1 MTVELITGQGSTDHI
16 GSEDI
21 GEYQAYTFGTG
32 CYVLN
37 GCECTVV
44 DSNTVRIAKGMMLIE
59 GRHVR
64 VKGSEDLKIQS
75 GSTGLKRN
83 DLIVVRYT
91 RDSNRIEDAPLAVI
105 PGTATEG
112 EATDPSYVQGS
123 ILAEDSAADF
133 PLYRIPIDGLAVGEP
148 VLLMERQEP
157 FVDHT
162 HDYLP
167 LTGGTLTGNLYLKS
181 NSLDYDGGAPS
192 SNVFGSRVITTDKD
206 NTIIGNFRT
215 YHNTRDEIVTGMYAR
230 RLIDGSEVFN
240 EINAYV
246 GADGTRRYYATD
258 PEAFRDAI
266 GAATWQDVY
275 PVGAVYISYVSTSP
289 ASLFGGTW
297 TAITGAFPY
306 FNAGTSKGGSN
317 THTLT
322 VAQMPRHEHGYYCRN
337 GKYLGHSGVWSFDTQ
352 DEYYS
357 DWAGSTWISSA
368 GGGGSHNNMPAYQ
381 TLYAWRRT
389 A

>member
-83 DLIVVRYT
+83 DLIVVHYT

-112 EATDPSYVQGS
+112 AATDPSYVQGS
-123 ILAEDSAADF
+123 VLAEDSAADF

-148 VLLMERQEP
+148 VLLMDRQEP
-157 FVDHT
+157 FVGHK
-162 HDYLP
+162 H
-167 LTGGTLTGNLYLKS
+167 S
-181 NSLDYDGGAPS
+181 A
-192 SNVFGSRVITTDKD
+192 
-206 NTIIGNFRT
+206 
-215 YHNTRDEIVTGMYAR
+215 DEINGIA
-230 RLIDGSEVFN
+230 LK
-240 EINAYV
+240 A
-246 GADGTRRYYATD
+246 
-258 PEAFRDAI
+258 
-266 GAATWQDVY
+266 Y
-275 PVGAVYISYVSTSP
+275 PVGAYYISESATSP

-297 TAITGAFPY
+297 TQVTGRFLRAA
-306 FNAGTSKGGSN
+306 NDTATGGSD

-322 VAQMPRHEHGYYCRN
+322 TAQLPKNKAY
-337 GKYLGHSGVWSFDTQ
+337 
-352 DEYYS
+352 
-357 DWAGSTWISSA
+357 SSA
-368 GGGGSHNNMPAYQ
+368 NVNGNAGFSDALYTGAFTQGSEYAYLNLTYIGGGKSHNNMPAYKDV
-381 TLYAWRRT
+381 YVWRRT

>member
-44 DSNTVRIAKGMMLIE
+44 DSNTVRIAKGMMLVE

-91 RDSNRIEDAPLAVI
+91 RDTNHIEDAPLAVI

-123 ILAEDSAADF
+123 ILAEDSAADL

-148 VLLMERQEP
+148 VLLMERQGP
-157 FVDHT
+157 FVGHK
-162 HDYLP
+162 HGASSIEGL
-167 LTGGTLTGNLYLKS
+167 
-181 NSLDYDGGAPS
+181 NSWLLD
-192 SNVFGSRVITTDKD
+192 NVFK
-206 NTIIGNFRT
+206 
-215 YHNTRDEIVTGMYAR
+215 
-230 RLIDGSEVFN
+230 
-240 EINAYV
+240 V
-246 GADGTRRYYATD
+246 GFVWT
-258 PEAFRDAI
+258 
-266 GAATWQDVY
+266 
-275 PVGAVYISYVSTSP
+275 SYVNKSP
-289 ASLFGGTW
+289 ASILGGTW
-297 TAITGAFPY
+297 TAITGRFPY
-306 FNAGTSKGGSN
+306 FNAGTSTGGSN

-322 VAQMPRHEHGYYCRN
+322 TAQMPSHSHGFN
-337 GKYLGHSGVWSFDTQ
+337 GSAPIRLWNNGDSNYWGVIYEDKGDGGMSGYVVD
-352 DEYYS
+352 
-357 DWAGSTWISSA
+357 A
-368 GGGGSHNNMPAYQ
+368 GGGQSHNNMPAYQ

>member
-83 DLIVVRYT
+83 DLIVVHYT

-112 EATDPSYVQGS
+112 AATDPSYVQGS
-123 ILAEDSAADF
+123 VLAEDSAADF
-133 PLYRIPIDGLAVGEP
+133 PLYRIPIDGLAVGDP
-148 VLLMERQEP
+148 VLLMDRQEP
-157 FVDHT
+157 FVGHK
-162 HDYLP
+162 H
-167 LTGGTLTGNLYLKS
+167 S
-181 NSLDYDGGAPS
+181 A
-192 SNVFGSRVITTDKD
+192 
-206 NTIIGNFRT
+206 
-215 YHNTRDEIVTGMYAR
+215 DEINGIA
-230 RLIDGSEVFN
+230 LK
-240 EINAYV
+240 A
-246 GADGTRRYYATD
+246 
-258 PEAFRDAI
+258 
-266 GAATWQDVY
+266 Y
-275 PVGAVYISYVSTSP
+275 PVGAYYISESATSP

-297 TAITGAFPY
+297 TQVTGRFLRAA
-306 FNAGTSKGGSN
+306 NDTATGGSD

-322 VAQMPRHEHGYYCRN
+322 TAQLPKNKVY
-337 GKYLGHSGVWSFDTQ
+337 
-352 DEYYS
+352 
-357 DWAGSTWISSA
+357 SSA
-368 GGGGSHNNMPAYQ
+368 NVNGNAGFSDELYTGAFTQGSEYAYLNLTYIGGGQSHNNMPAYKDV
-381 TLYAWRRT
+381 YVWRRT

>member
-21 GEYQAYTFGTG
+21 GEYHAYTFGTG

-83 DLIVVRYT
+83 DLIVVHYT

-112 EATDPSYVQGS
+112 AATDPSYVQGS
-123 ILAEDSAADF
+123 VLAEDSAADF
-133 PLYRIPIDGLAVGEP
+133 PLYRIPIDGLAVGDP
-148 VLLMERQEP
+148 VLLMDRQEP
-157 FVDHT
+157 FVGHK
-162 HDYLP
+162 H
-167 LTGGTLTGNLYLKS
+167 S
-181 NSLDYDGGAPS
+181 A
-192 SNVFGSRVITTDKD
+192 
-206 NTIIGNFRT
+206 
-215 YHNTRDEIVTGMYAR
+215 DEINGIA
-230 RLIDGSEVFN
+230 LK
-240 EINAYV
+240 A
-246 GADGTRRYYATD
+246 
-258 PEAFRDAI
+258 
-266 GAATWQDVY
+266 Y
-275 PVGAVYISYVSTSP
+275 PVGAYYISESATSP

-297 TAITGAFPY
+297 TQVTGRFLRAA
-306 FNAGTSKGGSN
+306 NDTATGGSD

-322 VAQMPRHEHGYYCRN
+322 TAQLPKNKVYSSGDVN
-337 GKYLGHSGVWSFDTQ
+337 GNAGFSDALYTGAFTQGSEYAYLNLT
-352 DEYYS
+352 Y
-357 DWAGSTWISSA
+357 I
-368 GGGGSHNNMPAYQ
+368 GGGQSHNNMPAYKDV
-381 TLYAWRRT
+381 YVWRRT

>member
-21 GEYQAYTFGTG
+21 GEYQAYTFGAG

-44 DSNTVRIAKGMMLIE
+44 DSNTVRIAKGMMLVE

-91 RDSNRIEDAPLAVI
+91 RDTNHIEDAPLAVI

-112 EATDPSYVQGS
+112 AATDPSYVQGS
-123 ILAEDSAADF
+123 VLAEDSAADF

-148 VLLMERQEP
+148 VLLMDRQGP
-157 FVDHT
+157 FVGHK
-162 HDYLP
+162 H
-167 LTGGTLTGNLYLKS
+167 S
-181 NSLDYDGGAPS
+181 A
-192 SNVFGSRVITTDKD
+192 
-206 NTIIGNFRT
+206 
-215 YHNTRDEIVTGMYAR
+215 DEINGIA
-230 RLIDGSEVFN
+230 LK
-240 EINAYV
+240 A
-246 GADGTRRYYATD
+246 
-258 PEAFRDAI
+258 
-266 GAATWQDVY
+266 Y
-275 PVGAVYISYVSTSP
+275 PVGAYYISESATSP

-297 TAITGAFPY
+297 TQVTGRFLRAA
-306 FNAGTSKGGSN
+306 NDTATGGSD

-322 VAQMPRHEHGYYCRN
+322 TAQLPKNKAYSSGDVN
-337 GKYLGHSGVWSFDTQ
+337 GNAGFSDALYTSAFTEGSEYAYLNLT
-352 DEYYS
+352 Y
-357 DWAGSTWISSA
+357 I
-368 GGGGSHNNMPAYQ
+368 GGGQSHNNMPAYKDV
-381 TLYAWRRT
+381 YVWRRT

>member
-83 DLIVVRYT
+83 DLIVVHYT

-112 EATDPSYVQGS
+112 AATDPSYVQGS
-123 ILAEDSAADF
+123 VLAEDSAADF
-133 PLYRIPIDGLAVGEP
+133 PLYRIPIDGLAVGDP
-148 VLLMERQEP
+148 VLLMDRQEP
-157 FVDHT
+157 FVGHK
-162 HDYLP
+162 H
-167 LTGGTLTGNLYLKS
+167 S
-181 NSLDYDGGAPS
+181 A
-192 SNVFGSRVITTDKD
+192 
-206 NTIIGNFRT
+206 
-215 YHNTRDEIVTGMYAR
+215 DEINGIA
-230 RLIDGSEVFN
+230 LK
-240 EINAYV
+240 A
-246 GADGTRRYYATD
+246 
-258 PEAFRDAI
+258 
-266 GAATWQDVY
+266 Y
-275 PVGAVYISYVSTSP
+275 PVGAYYISESATSP

-297 TAITGAFPY
+297 TQVTGRFLRAA
-306 FNAGTSKGGSN
+306 NDTATGGSD

-322 VAQMPRHEHGYYCRN
+322 TAQLPKNKVYSSGDVN
-337 GKYLGHSGVWSFDTQ
+337 GNAGFSDALYTGAFTQGSEYAYLNLT
-352 DEYYS
+352 YM
-357 DWAGSTWISSA
+357 
-368 GGGGSHNNMPAYQ
+368 GGGQSHNNMPAYKDV
-381 TLYAWRRT
+381 YVWRRT
-389 A
+389 GLCCRC

>member
-83 DLIVVRYT
+83 DLIVVHYT

-112 EATDPSYVQGS
+112 AATDPSYVQGS
-123 ILAEDSAADF
+123 VLAEDSAADF
-133 PLYRIPIDGLAVGEP
+133 PLYRIPIDGLAVGDP
-148 VLLMERQEP
+148 VLLMDRQEP
-157 FVDHT
+157 FVGHK
-162 HDYLP
+162 H
-167 LTGGTLTGNLYLKS
+167 S
-181 NSLDYDGGAPS
+181 A
-192 SNVFGSRVITTDKD
+192 
-206 NTIIGNFRT
+206 
-215 YHNTRDEIVTGMYAR
+215 DEINGIA
-230 RLIDGSEVFN
+230 LK
-240 EINAYV
+240 A
-246 GADGTRRYYATD
+246 
-258 PEAFRDAI
+258 
-266 GAATWQDVY
+266 Y
-275 PVGAVYISYVSTSP
+275 PVGAYYISESATSP

-297 TAITGAFPY
+297 TQVTGRFLRAA
-306 FNAGTSKGGSN
+306 NDTATGGSD

-322 VAQMPRHEHGYYCRN
+322 TAQLPKNKVY
-337 GKYLGHSGVWSFDTQ
+337 
-352 DEYYS
+352 
-357 DWAGSTWISSA
+357 SSA
-368 GGGGSHNNMPAYQ
+368 NVNGNAGFSDALYTGAFTQGSEYAYLNLTYIGGGQSHNNMPAYKDV
-381 TLYAWRRT
+381 YVWRRT

>member
-83 DLIVVRYT
+83 DLIVVHYT

-112 EATDPSYVQGS
+112 AATDPSYVQGS
-123 ILAEDSAADF
+123 VLAEDSAADL

-148 VLLMERQEP
+148 VLLMDRQGP
-157 FVDHT
+157 FVGHK
-162 HDYLP
+162 H
-167 LTGGTLTGNLYLKS
+167 S
-181 NSLDYDGGAPS
+181 A
-192 SNVFGSRVITTDKD
+192 
-206 NTIIGNFRT
+206 
-215 YHNTRDEIVTGMYAR
+215 DEINGIA
-230 RLIDGSEVFN
+230 LK
-240 EINAYV
+240 A
-246 GADGTRRYYATD
+246 
-258 PEAFRDAI
+258 
-266 GAATWQDVY
+266 Y
-275 PVGAVYISYVSTSP
+275 PVGAYYISESATSP

-297 TAITGAFPY
+297 TQVTGRFLRAANDTATGGSDMHTLTTAQLPKNKVYSSGDVNGNAGFSDELYTGAFTQGSEY
-306 FNAGTSKGGSN
+306 AYLNLTYIGGGS
-317 THTLT
+317 
-322 VAQMPRHEHGYYCRN
+322 
-337 GKYLGHSGVWSFDTQ
+337 
-352 DEYYS
+352 
-357 DWAGSTWISSA
+357 
-368 GGGGSHNNMPAYQ
+368 SHNNMPSYQ
-381 TLYAWRRT
+381 GVYAWRRT

>member
-21 GEYQAYTFGTG
+21 GEYHAYTFGTG

-83 DLIVVRYT
+83 DLIVVHYT

-112 EATDPSYVQGS
+112 AATDPSYVQGS
-123 ILAEDSAADF
+123 VLAEDSAADF
-133 PLYRIPIDGLAVGEP
+133 PLYRIPIDGLAVGDP
-148 VLLMERQEP
+148 VLLMDRQEP
-157 FVDHT
+157 FVGHK
-162 HDYLP
+162 H
-167 LTGGTLTGNLYLKS
+167 S
-181 NSLDYDGGAPS
+181 A
-192 SNVFGSRVITTDKD
+192 
-206 NTIIGNFRT
+206 
-215 YHNTRDEIVTGMYAR
+215 DEINGIA
-230 RLIDGSEVFN
+230 LK
-240 EINAYV
+240 A
-246 GADGTRRYYATD
+246 
-258 PEAFRDAI
+258 
-266 GAATWQDVY
+266 Y
-275 PVGAVYISYVSTSP
+275 PVGAYYISESATSP

-297 TAITGAFPY
+297 TQVTGRFLRAA
-306 FNAGTSKGGSN
+306 NDTATGGSD

-322 VAQMPRHEHGYYCRN
+322 TAQLPKNKVYSSGDVN
-337 GKYLGHSGVWSFDTQ
+337 GNAGFSDELYTGAFTQGSEYAYLNLT
-352 DEYYS
+352 Y
-357 DWAGSTWISSA
+357 I
-368 GGGGSHNNMPAYQ
+368 GGGQSHNNMPSYKDV
-381 TLYAWRRT
+381 YVWRRT

>member
-75 GSTGLKRN
+75 GSTGFKRN

-91 RDSNRIEDAPLAVI
+91 RDVNHIEDAPLAVI

-112 EATDPSYVQGS
+112 AATDPSYVQGS
-123 ILAEDSAADF
+123 VLAEDSAADF

-148 VLLMERQEP
+148 VLLMDRQEP
-157 FVDHT
+157 FVGHK
-162 HDYLP
+162 H
-167 LTGGTLTGNLYLKS
+167 S
-181 NSLDYDGGAPS
+181 A
-192 SNVFGSRVITTDKD
+192 
-206 NTIIGNFRT
+206 
-215 YHNTRDEIVTGMYAR
+215 DEINGIA
-230 RLIDGSEVFN
+230 LK
-240 EINAYV
+240 A
-246 GADGTRRYYATD
+246 
-258 PEAFRDAI
+258 
-266 GAATWQDVY
+266 Y
-275 PVGAVYISYVSTSP
+275 PVGAYYISESATSP

-297 TAITGAFPY
+297 TQVTGRFLRAA
-306 FNAGTSKGGSN
+306 NDTATGGSD

-322 VAQMPRHEHGYYCRN
+322 TAQLPKNKVYSSGDVN
-337 GKYLGHSGVWSFDTQ
+337 GNAGFRDALYTSAFTEGSEYAYLNLT
-352 DEYYS
+352 Y
-357 DWAGSTWISSA
+357 I
-368 GGGGSHNNMPAYQ
+368 GGGQSHNNMPAYQ
-381 TLYAWRRT
+381 DVYVWRRT

>member
-83 DLIVVRYT
+83 DLIVVHYT

-112 EATDPSYVQGS
+112 AATDPSYVQGS
-123 ILAEDSAADF
+123 VLAEDSAADF
-133 PLYRIPIDGLAVGEP
+133 PLYRIPIDGLAVGDP
-148 VLLMERQEP
+148 VLLMDRQEP
-157 FVDHT
+157 FVGHK
-162 HDYLP
+162 H
-167 LTGGTLTGNLYLKS
+167 S
-181 NSLDYDGGAPS
+181 A
-192 SNVFGSRVITTDKD
+192 
-206 NTIIGNFRT
+206 
-215 YHNTRDEIVTGMYAR
+215 DEING
-230 RLIDGSEVFN
+230 
-240 EINAYV
+240 
-246 GADGTRRYYATD
+246 
-258 PEAFRDAI
+258 I
-266 GAATWQDVY
+266 GLKAY
-275 PVGAVYISYVSTSP
+275 PVGAYYISESATSP

-297 TAITGAFPY
+297 TQVTGRFLRAA
-306 FNAGTSKGGSN
+306 NDTATGGSD

-322 VAQMPRHEHGYYCRN
+322 TAQLPKNKVY
-337 GKYLGHSGVWSFDTQ
+337 
-352 DEYYS
+352 
-357 DWAGSTWISSA
+357 SSA
-368 GGGGSHNNMPAYQ
+368 NVNGNAGFSDALYTGAFTQGSEYAYLNLTYIGGGSSHNNMPAYKDV
-381 TLYAWRRT
+381 YVWRRT

>member
-44 DSNTVRIAKGMMLIE
+44 DSNTVRIAKGMMLVE

-91 RDSNRIEDAPLAVI
+91 RDVNHIEDAPLAVI

-112 EATDPSYVQGS
+112 AATDPSYVQGS
-123 ILAEDSAADF
+123 VLAEDSAADF
-133 PLYRIPIDGLAVGEP
+133 PLYRIPIDGLTVGDP

-157 FVDHT
+157 FVGHK
-162 HDYLP
+162 H
-167 LTGGTLTGNLYLKS
+167 S
-181 NSLDYDGGAPS
+181 A
-192 SNVFGSRVITTDKD
+192 
-206 NTIIGNFRT
+206 
-215 YHNTRDEIVTGMYAR
+215 DEINGIA
-230 RLIDGSEVFN
+230 LK
-240 EINAYV
+240 A
-246 GADGTRRYYATD
+246 
-258 PEAFRDAI
+258 
-266 GAATWQDVY
+266 Y
-275 PVGAVYISYVSTSP
+275 PVGAYYISESATSP

-297 TAITGAFPY
+297 TQVTGRFLRAA
-306 FNAGTSKGGSN
+306 NDTATGGSD

-322 VAQMPRHEHGYYCRN
+322 TAQLPKNKAYSSGDVN
-337 GKYLGHSGVWSFDTQ
+337 GNAGFSDELYTGAFSQGSEYAYLNLT
-352 DEYYS
+352 Y
-357 DWAGSTWISSA
+357 I
-368 GGGGSHNNMPAYQ
+368 GGGQSHNNMPAYKDV
-381 TLYAWRRT
+381 YVWRRT

>member
-21 GEYQAYTFGTG
+21 GEYQAYTFGAG

-44 DSNTVRIAKGMMLIE
+44 DSNTVRIAKGMMLVE

-91 RDSNRIEDAPLAVI
+91 RDTNHIEDAPLAVI

-112 EATDPSYVQGS
+112 AATDPSYVQGS
-123 ILAEDSAADF
+123 VLAEDSAADF

-148 VLLMERQEP
+148 VLLMDRQGP
-157 FVDHT
+157 FVGHK
-162 HDYLP
+162 H
-167 LTGGTLTGNLYLKS
+167 S
-181 NSLDYDGGAPS
+181 A
-192 SNVFGSRVITTDKD
+192 
-206 NTIIGNFRT
+206 
-215 YHNTRDEIVTGMYAR
+215 DEINGIA
-230 RLIDGSEVFN
+230 LK
-240 EINAYV
+240 A
-246 GADGTRRYYATD
+246 
-258 PEAFRDAI
+258 
-266 GAATWQDVY
+266 Y
-275 PVGAVYISYVSTSP
+275 PVGAYYISESATSP

-297 TAITGAFPY
+297 TQVTGRFLRAA
-306 FNAGTSKGGSN
+306 NDTATGGSD

-322 VAQMPRHEHGYYCRN
+322 TAQLPKNKVYSSENVN
-337 GKYLGHSGVWSFDTQ
+337 GNAGFSDALYTGAFTQGSEYAYLNLT
-352 DEYYS
+352 Y
-357 DWAGSTWISSA
+357 I
-368 GGGGSHNNMPAYQ
+368 GGGQSHNNMPAYKDV
-381 TLYAWRRT
+381 YVWRRT

>member
-83 DLIVVRYT
+83 DLIVVHYT

-112 EATDPSYVQGS
+112 AASDPSYVQGS
-123 ILAEDSAADF
+123 VLAEDSAADF

-148 VLLMERQEP
+148 VLLMDRQEP
-157 FVDHT
+157 FVGHK
-162 HDYLP
+162 H
-167 LTGGTLTGNLYLKS
+167 S
-181 NSLDYDGGAPS
+181 A
-192 SNVFGSRVITTDKD
+192 
-206 NTIIGNFRT
+206 
-215 YHNTRDEIVTGMYAR
+215 DEINGIA
-230 RLIDGSEVFN
+230 LK
-240 EINAYV
+240 A
-246 GADGTRRYYATD
+246 
-258 PEAFRDAI
+258 
-266 GAATWQDVY
+266 Y
-275 PVGAVYISYVSTSP
+275 PVGAYYISESATSP

-297 TAITGAFPY
+297 TQVTGRFLRAA
-306 FNAGTSKGGSN
+306 NDTATGGSD

-322 VAQMPRHEHGYYCRN
+322 TAQLPKNKAY
-337 GKYLGHSGVWSFDTQ
+337 
-352 DEYYS
+352 
-357 DWAGSTWISSA
+357 SSA
-368 GGGGSHNNMPAYQ
+368 NVNGNAGFSDALYTGAFTQGSEYAYLNLTYIGGGQSHNNMPAYKDV
-381 TLYAWRRT
+381 YVWRRT

>member
-83 DLIVVRYT
+83 DLIVVHYT

-112 EATDPSYVQGS
+112 AATDPSYVQGS
-123 ILAEDSAADF
+123 VLAEDSAADF
-133 PLYRIPIDGLAVGEP
+133 PLYRIPIDGLAVGDP
-148 VLLMERQEP
+148 VLLMDRQEP
-157 FVDHT
+157 FVGHK
-162 HDYLP
+162 H
-167 LTGGTLTGNLYLKS
+167 S
-181 NSLDYDGGAPS
+181 A
-192 SNVFGSRVITTDKD
+192 
-206 NTIIGNFRT
+206 
-215 YHNTRDEIVTGMYAR
+215 DEING
-230 RLIDGSEVFN
+230 
-240 EINAYV
+240 
-246 GADGTRRYYATD
+246 
-258 PEAFRDAI
+258 I
-266 GAATWQDVY
+266 GLKAY
-275 PVGAVYISYVSTSP
+275 PVGAYYISESATSP

-297 TAITGAFPY
+297 TQVTGRFLRAA
-306 FNAGTSKGGSN
+306 NDTATGGSD

-322 VAQMPRHEHGYYCRN
+322 TAQLPKNKVY
-337 GKYLGHSGVWSFDTQ
+337 
-352 DEYYS
+352 
-357 DWAGSTWISSA
+357 SSA
-368 GGGGSHNNMPAYQ
+368 DVNGNAGFSDELYTGAFTQGSEYAYLNLTYIGGGQSHNNMPAYKDV
-381 TLYAWRRT
+381 YVWRRT

>member
-83 DLIVVRYT
+83 DLIVVHYT

-112 EATDPSYVQGS
+112 AATDPSYVQGS
-123 ILAEDSAADF
+123 VLAEDSAADF
-133 PLYRIPIDGLAVGEP
+133 PLYRIHIDGLAVGEP
-148 VLLMERQEP
+148 VLLMDRQEP
-157 FVDHT
+157 FVGHK
-162 HDYLP
+162 H
-167 LTGGTLTGNLYLKS
+167 S
-181 NSLDYDGGAPS
+181 A
-192 SNVFGSRVITTDKD
+192 
-206 NTIIGNFRT
+206 
-215 YHNTRDEIVTGMYAR
+215 DEINGIA
-230 RLIDGSEVFN
+230 LK
-240 EINAYV
+240 A
-246 GADGTRRYYATD
+246 
-258 PEAFRDAI
+258 
-266 GAATWQDVY
+266 Y
-275 PVGAVYISYVSTSP
+275 PVGAYYISESATSP

-297 TAITGAFPY
+297 TQVTGRFLRAA
-306 FNAGTSKGGSN
+306 NDTATGGSD

-322 VAQMPRHEHGYYCRN
+322 TAQLPKNKAY
-337 GKYLGHSGVWSFDTQ
+337 
-352 DEYYS
+352 
-357 DWAGSTWISSA
+357 SSA
-368 GGGGSHNNMPAYQ
+368 NVNGSAGFSDALYTGAFTQGSEYAYLNLTYMGGGQSHNNMPAYKDV
-381 TLYAWRRT
+381 YVWRRT

>member
-21 GEYQAYTFGTG
+21 GEYHAYTFGTG

-83 DLIVVRYT
+83 DLIVVHYT

-112 EATDPSYVQGS
+112 AATDPSYVQGS
-123 ILAEDSAADF
+123 VLAEDSAADF
-133 PLYRIPIDGLAVGEP
+133 PLYRIPIDGLAVGDP
-148 VLLMERQEP
+148 VLLMDRQEP
-157 FVDHT
+157 FVGHK
-162 HDYLP
+162 H
-167 LTGGTLTGNLYLKS
+167 S
-181 NSLDYDGGAPS
+181 A
-192 SNVFGSRVITTDKD
+192 
-206 NTIIGNFRT
+206 
-215 YHNTRDEIVTGMYAR
+215 DEINGIA
-230 RLIDGSEVFN
+230 LK
-240 EINAYV
+240 A
-246 GADGTRRYYATD
+246 
-258 PEAFRDAI
+258 
-266 GAATWQDVY
+266 Y
-275 PVGAVYISYVSTSP
+275 PVGAYYISESATSP

-297 TAITGAFPY
+297 TQVTGRFLRAA
-306 FNAGTSKGGSN
+306 NDTATGGSD

-322 VAQMPRHEHGYYCRN
+322 TAQLPKNKVY
-337 GKYLGHSGVWSFDTQ
+337 
-352 DEYYS
+352 
-357 DWAGSTWISSA
+357 SSA
-368 GGGGSHNNMPAYQ
+368 NVNGNAGFSDELYTGAFTQGSEYAYLNLTYIGGGQSHNNMPSYKDV
-381 TLYAWRRT
+381 YVWRRT

>member
-21 GEYQAYTFGTG
+21 GEYHAYTFGTG

-64 VKGSEDLKIQS
+64 VKGSEDLKVQS

-83 DLIVVRYT
+83 DLIVVHYT

-112 EATDPSYVQGS
+112 AATDPSYVQGS
-123 ILAEDSAADF
+123 VLAEDSAADF
-133 PLYRIPIDGLAVGEP
+133 PLYRIPIDGLAVGDP
-148 VLLMERQEP
+148 VLLMDRQEP
-157 FVDHT
+157 FVGHK
-162 HDYLP
+162 H
-167 LTGGTLTGNLYLKS
+167 S
-181 NSLDYDGGAPS
+181 A
-192 SNVFGSRVITTDKD
+192 
-206 NTIIGNFRT
+206 
-215 YHNTRDEIVTGMYAR
+215 DEINGIA
-230 RLIDGSEVFN
+230 LK
-240 EINAYV
+240 A
-246 GADGTRRYYATD
+246 
-258 PEAFRDAI
+258 
-266 GAATWQDVY
+266 Y
-275 PVGAVYISYVSTSP
+275 PVGAYYISESATSP

-297 TAITGAFPY
+297 TQVTGRFLRAA
-306 FNAGTSKGGSN
+306 NDTATGGSD

-322 VAQMPRHEHGYYCRN
+322 TAQLPKNKVY
-337 GKYLGHSGVWSFDTQ
+337 
-352 DEYYS
+352 
-357 DWAGSTWISSA
+357 SSA
-368 GGGGSHNNMPAYQ
+368 NVNGNAGFSDELYTGAFTQGSEYAYLNLTYIGGGQSHNNMPSYKDV
-381 TLYAWRRT
+381 YVWRRT

>member
-83 DLIVVRYT
+83 DLIVVHYT

-112 EATDPSYVQGS
+112 AATDPSYVQGS
-123 ILAEDSAADF
+123 VLAEDSAADF
-133 PLYRIPIDGLAVGEP
+133 PLYRIPIDGLAVGDP
-148 VLLMERQEP
+148 VLLMDRQEP
-157 FVDHT
+157 FVGHK
-162 HDYLP
+162 H
-167 LTGGTLTGNLYLKS
+167 S
-181 NSLDYDGGAPS
+181 A
-192 SNVFGSRVITTDKD
+192 
-206 NTIIGNFRT
+206 
-215 YHNTRDEIVTGMYAR
+215 DEINGIA
-230 RLIDGSEVFN
+230 LK
-240 EINAYV
+240 A
-246 GADGTRRYYATD
+246 
-258 PEAFRDAI
+258 
-266 GAATWQDVY
+266 Y
-275 PVGAVYISYVSTSP
+275 PVGAYYISESATSP

-297 TAITGAFPY
+297 TQVTGRFMRAA
-306 FNAGTSKGGSN
+306 NDTATGGSD

-322 VAQMPRHEHGYYCRN
+322 TAQLPKNKVY
-337 GKYLGHSGVWSFDTQ
+337 
-352 DEYYS
+352 
-357 DWAGSTWISSA
+357 SSA
-368 GGGGSHNNMPAYQ
+368 NVNGNAGFSDALYTGAFTQGSEYAYLNLTYIGGGQSHNNMPAYKDV
-381 TLYAWRRT
+381 YVWRRT

>member
-112 EATDPSYVQGS
+112 AATDPSYVQGS
-123 ILAEDSAADF
+123 VLAEDSAADF
-133 PLYRIPIDGLAVGEP
+133 PLYRIPIDGLAVGKP
-148 VLLMERQEP
+148 VLLIDRQEP
-157 FVDHT
+157 FVGH
-162 HDYLP
+162 
-167 LTGGTLTGNLYLKS
+167 K
-181 NSLDYDGGAPS
+181 
-192 SNVFGSRVITTDKD
+192 
-206 NTIIGNFRT
+206 
-215 YHNTRDEIVTGMYAR
+215 HNADEINGIA
-230 RLIDGSEVFN
+230 LK
-240 EINAYV
+240 A
-246 GADGTRRYYATD
+246 
-258 PEAFRDAI
+258 
-266 GAATWQDVY
+266 Y
-275 PVGAVYISYVSTSP
+275 PVGAYYISESATSP
-289 ASLFGGTW
+289 ASMFGGTW
-297 TAITGAFPY
+297 TQVTGRFLRAA
-306 FNAGTSKGGSN
+306 NDTATGGSD

-322 VAQMPRHEHGYYCRN
+322 TAQLPKNKVY
-337 GKYLGHSGVWSFDTQ
+337 
-352 DEYYS
+352 
-357 DWAGSTWISSA
+357 SSA
-368 GGGGSHNNMPAYQ
+368 NVNGNAGFSDALYTGAFTQGSEYAYLNLTYIGGGSSHNNMPAYKDV
-381 TLYAWRRT
+381 YVWRRT

>member
-83 DLIVVRYT
+83 DLIVVHYT

-112 EATDPSYVQGS
+112 AATDPSYVQGS
-123 ILAEDSAADF
+123 VLAEDSAADF
-133 PLYRIPIDGLAVGEP
+133 PLYRIPIDGLAVGDP
-148 VLLMERQEP
+148 VLLMDRQEP
-157 FVDHT
+157 FVGHK
-162 HDYLP
+162 H
-167 LTGGTLTGNLYLKS
+167 S
-181 NSLDYDGGAPS
+181 A
-192 SNVFGSRVITTDKD
+192 
-206 NTIIGNFRT
+206 
-215 YHNTRDEIVTGMYAR
+215 DEINGIA
-230 RLIDGSEVFN
+230 LK
-240 EINAYV
+240 A
-246 GADGTRRYYATD
+246 
-258 PEAFRDAI
+258 
-266 GAATWQDVY
+266 Y
-275 PVGAVYISYVSTSP
+275 PVGAYYISESATSP

-297 TAITGAFPY
+297 TQVTGRFLRAA
-306 FNAGTSKGGSN
+306 NDTATGGSD

-322 VAQMPRHEHGYYCRN
+322 TAQLPKNKVY
-337 GKYLGHSGVWSFDTQ
+337 
-352 DEYYS
+352 
-357 DWAGSTWISSA
+357 SSA
-368 GGGGSHNNMPAYQ
+368 NVNGNAGFSDALYTGAFTQGSEYAYLNLTYMGGGQSHNNMPAYKDV
-381 TLYAWRRT
+381 YVWRRT

>member
-1 MTVELITGQGSTDHI
+1 MTVELITGQGSTGHI

-83 DLIVVRYT
+83 DLIVVHYT

-112 EATDPSYVQGS
+112 AATDPSYVQGS
-123 ILAEDSAADF
+123 VLAEDSAADF

-148 VLLMERQEP
+148 VLLMDRQEP
-157 FVDHT
+157 FVGHK
-162 HDYLP
+162 H
-167 LTGGTLTGNLYLKS
+167 S
-181 NSLDYDGGAPS
+181 A
-192 SNVFGSRVITTDKD
+192 
-206 NTIIGNFRT
+206 
-215 YHNTRDEIVTGMYAR
+215 DEINGIA
-230 RLIDGSEVFN
+230 LK
-240 EINAYV
+240 A
-246 GADGTRRYYATD
+246 
-258 PEAFRDAI
+258 
-266 GAATWQDVY
+266 Y
-275 PVGAVYISYVSTSP
+275 PVGAYYISESATSP

-297 TAITGAFPY
+297 TQVTGRFLRAA
-306 FNAGTSKGGSN
+306 NDTATGGSD

-322 VAQMPRHEHGYYCRN
+322 TAQLPKNKVYSSGDVN
-337 GKYLGHSGVWSFDTQ
+337 GNAGFSDALYTSAFTEGSEYAYLNLT
-352 DEYYS
+352 Y
-357 DWAGSTWISSA
+357 I
-368 GGGGSHNNMPAYQ
+368 GGGQSHNNMPAYKDV
-381 TLYAWRRT
+381 YVWRRT

>member
-75 GSTGLKRN
+75 GSTGFKRN

-91 RDSNRIEDAPLAVI
+91 RDVNHIEDAPLAVI

-112 EATDPSYVQGS
+112 AATDPSYVQGS
-123 ILAEDSAADF
+123 VLAEDSAADF

-148 VLLMERQEP
+148 VLLMDRQEP
-157 FVDHT
+157 FVGHK
-162 HDYLP
+162 H
-167 LTGGTLTGNLYLKS
+167 S
-181 NSLDYDGGAPS
+181 A
-192 SNVFGSRVITTDKD
+192 
-206 NTIIGNFRT
+206 
-215 YHNTRDEIVTGMYAR
+215 DEINGIA
-230 RLIDGSEVFN
+230 LK
-240 EINAYV
+240 A
-246 GADGTRRYYATD
+246 
-258 PEAFRDAI
+258 
-266 GAATWQDVY
+266 Y
-275 PVGAVYISYVSTSP
+275 PVGAYYISESATSP

-297 TAITGAFPY
+297 TQVTGRFLRAA
-306 FNAGTSKGGSN
+306 NDTATGGSD

-322 VAQMPRHEHGYYCRN
+322 TAQLPKNKVYSSGDVN
-337 GKYLGHSGVWSFDTQ
+337 GNAGFSDALYTSAFTEGSEYAYLNLT
-352 DEYYS
+352 Y
-357 DWAGSTWISSA
+357 I
-368 GGGGSHNNMPAYQ
+368 GGGQSHNNMPAYQ
-381 TLYAWRRT
+381 DVYVWRRT

>member
-21 GEYQAYTFGTG
+21 GEYHAYTFGTG

-83 DLIVVRYT
+83 DLIVVHYT

-112 EATDPSYVQGS
+112 AATDPSYVQGS
-123 ILAEDSAADF
+123 VLAEDSAADF

-148 VLLMERQEP
+148 VLLMDRQEP
-157 FVDHT
+157 FVGHK
-162 HDYLP
+162 H
-167 LTGGTLTGNLYLKS
+167 S
-181 NSLDYDGGAPS
+181 A
-192 SNVFGSRVITTDKD
+192 
-206 NTIIGNFRT
+206 
-215 YHNTRDEIVTGMYAR
+215 DEINGIA
-230 RLIDGSEVFN
+230 LK
-240 EINAYV
+240 A
-246 GADGTRRYYATD
+246 
-258 PEAFRDAI
+258 
-266 GAATWQDVY
+266 Y
-275 PVGAVYISYVSTSP
+275 PVGAYYISESATSP

-297 TAITGAFPY
+297 TQVTGRFLRAA
-306 FNAGTSKGGSN
+306 NDTATGGSD

-322 VAQMPRHEHGYYCRN
+322 TAQLPKNKAY
-337 GKYLGHSGVWSFDTQ
+337 
-352 DEYYS
+352 
-357 DWAGSTWISSA
+357 SSA
-368 GGGGSHNNMPAYQ
+368 NVNGNAGFSDALYTGAFTQGSEYAYLNLTYIGGGKSHNNMPAYKDV
-381 TLYAWRRT
+381 YVWRRT

>member
-21 GEYQAYTFGTG
+21 GEYHAYTFGTG

-83 DLIVVRYT
+83 DLIVVHYT

-112 EATDPSYVQGS
+112 AATDPSYVQGS
-123 ILAEDSAADF
+123 VLAEDSAADF
-133 PLYRIPIDGLAVGEP
+133 PLYRIPIDGLAVGDP
-148 VLLMERQEP
+148 VLLMDRQEP
-157 FVDHT
+157 FVGHK
-162 HDYLP
+162 H
-167 LTGGTLTGNLYLKS
+167 S
-181 NSLDYDGGAPS
+181 A
-192 SNVFGSRVITTDKD
+192 
-206 NTIIGNFRT
+206 
-215 YHNTRDEIVTGMYAR
+215 DEINGIA
-230 RLIDGSEVFN
+230 LK
-240 EINAYV
+240 A
-246 GADGTRRYYATD
+246 
-258 PEAFRDAI
+258 
-266 GAATWQDVY
+266 Y
-275 PVGAVYISYVSTSP
+275 PVGAYYISESATSP

-297 TAITGAFPY
+297 TQVTGRFLRAA
-306 FNAGTSKGGSN
+306 NDTATGGSD

-322 VAQMPRHEHGYYCRN
+322 TAQLPKNKVY
-337 GKYLGHSGVWSFDTQ
+337 
-352 DEYYS
+352 
-357 DWAGSTWISSA
+357 SSA
-368 GGGGSHNNMPAYQ
+368 NVNGNAGFSDALYTGAFTQGSEYAYLNLTYIGGGQSHNNMPAYKDV
-381 TLYAWRRT
+381 YVWRRT

>member
-21 GEYQAYTFGTG
+21 GEYHAYTFGTG

-83 DLIVVRYT
+83 DLIVVHYT

-112 EATDPSYVQGS
+112 AATDPSYVQGS
-123 ILAEDSAADF
+123 VLAEDSAADF
-133 PLYRIPIDGLAVGEP
+133 PLYRIPIDGLAVGDP
-148 VLLMERQEP
+148 VLLMDRQEP
-157 FVDHT
+157 FVGHK
-162 HDYLP
+162 H
-167 LTGGTLTGNLYLKS
+167 S
-181 NSLDYDGGAPS
+181 A
-192 SNVFGSRVITTDKD
+192 
-206 NTIIGNFRT
+206 
-215 YHNTRDEIVTGMYAR
+215 DEINGIA
-230 RLIDGSEVFN
+230 LK
-240 EINAYV
+240 A
-246 GADGTRRYYATD
+246 
-258 PEAFRDAI
+258 
-266 GAATWQDVY
+266 Y
-275 PVGAVYISYVSTSP
+275 PVGAYYISESATSP

-297 TAITGAFPY
+297 TQVTGRFLRAA
-306 FNAGTSKGGSN
+306 NDTATGGSD

-322 VAQMPRHEHGYYCRN
+322 TAQLPKNKVYSSGDVN
-337 GKYLGHSGVWSFDTQ
+337 GNAGFSDELYTGAFTQGSEYAYLNLT
-352 DEYYS
+352 Y
-357 DWAGSTWISSA
+357 I
-368 GGGGSHNNMPAYQ
+368 GGGRSHNNMPSYKDV
-381 TLYAWRRT
+381 YVWRRT

>member
-21 GEYQAYTFGTG
+21 GEYHAYTFGTG

-83 DLIVVRYT
+83 DLIVVHYT

-112 EATDPSYVQGS
+112 AATDPSYVQGS
-123 ILAEDSAADF
+123 VLAEDSAADF
-133 PLYRIPIDGLAVGEP
+133 PLYRIPIDGLAVGDP
-148 VLLMERQEP
+148 VLLMDRQEP
-157 FVDHT
+157 FVGHK
-162 HDYLP
+162 H
-167 LTGGTLTGNLYLKS
+167 S
-181 NSLDYDGGAPS
+181 A
-192 SNVFGSRVITTDKD
+192 
-206 NTIIGNFRT
+206 
-215 YHNTRDEIVTGMYAR
+215 DEINGIA
-230 RLIDGSEVFN
+230 LK
-240 EINAYV
+240 A
-246 GADGTRRYYATD
+246 
-258 PEAFRDAI
+258 
-266 GAATWQDVY
+266 Y
-275 PVGAVYISYVSTSP
+275 PVGAYYISESATSP

-297 TAITGAFPY
+297 TQVTGRFLRAA
-306 FNAGTSKGGSN
+306 NDTATGGSD

-322 VAQMPRHEHGYYCRN
+322 TAQLPKNKVY
-337 GKYLGHSGVWSFDTQ
+337 
-352 DEYYS
+352 
-357 DWAGSTWISSA
+357 SSA
-368 GGGGSHNNMPAYQ
+368 NVNGNAGFSDALYTGAFTQGSEYAYLNLTYIGGGQSHNNMPSYKDV
-381 TLYAWRRT
+381 YVWRRT

>member
-44 DSNTVRIAKGMMLIE
+44 DSNTVRIAKGMMLVE

-112 EATDPSYVQGS
+112 AATDPSYVQGS
-123 ILAEDSAADF
+123 VLAEDSAADF

-148 VLLMERQEP
+148 VLLMDRQEP
-157 FVDHT
+157 FVGHK
-162 HDYLP
+162 H
-167 LTGGTLTGNLYLKS
+167 S
-181 NSLDYDGGAPS
+181 A
-192 SNVFGSRVITTDKD
+192 
-206 NTIIGNFRT
+206 
-215 YHNTRDEIVTGMYAR
+215 DEINGIA
-230 RLIDGSEVFN
+230 LK
-240 EINAYV
+240 A
-246 GADGTRRYYATD
+246 
-258 PEAFRDAI
+258 
-266 GAATWQDVY
+266 Y
-275 PVGAVYISYVSTSP
+275 PVGAYYISESATSP

-297 TAITGAFPY
+297 TQVTGRFLRAA
-306 FNAGTSKGGSN
+306 NDTATGGSD

-322 VAQMPRHEHGYYCRN
+322 TAQLPKNKAY
-337 GKYLGHSGVWSFDTQ
+337 
-352 DEYYS
+352 
-357 DWAGSTWISSA
+357 SSA
-368 GGGGSHNNMPAYQ
+368 NVNGNAGFSDALYTGAFTQGSEYVHLNLTYIGGGRSHNNMPAYKDV
-381 TLYAWRRT
+381 YVWRRT

>member
-32 CYVLN
+32 CYVFN

-44 DSNTVRIAKGMMLIE
+44 DSNTVRIAKGMMLVE

-112 EATDPSYVQGS
+112 AATDPSYVQGS
-123 ILAEDSAADF
+123 VLAEDSAADF
-133 PLYRIPIDGLAVGEP
+133 PLYRIPIDGLTVGDP

-157 FVDHT
+157 FVGHK
-162 HDYLP
+162 H
-167 LTGGTLTGNLYLKS
+167 S
-181 NSLDYDGGAPS
+181 A
-192 SNVFGSRVITTDKD
+192 
-206 NTIIGNFRT
+206 
-215 YHNTRDEIVTGMYAR
+215 DEINGIA
-230 RLIDGSEVFN
+230 LK
-240 EINAYV
+240 A
-246 GADGTRRYYATD
+246 
-258 PEAFRDAI
+258 
-266 GAATWQDVY
+266 Y
-275 PVGAVYISYVSTSP
+275 PVGAYYISESATSP

-297 TAITGAFPY
+297 TQVTGRFLRAA
-306 FNAGTSKGGSN
+306 NDTATGGSD

-322 VAQMPRHEHGYYCRN
+322 TAQLPKNKAYSSGDVN
-337 GKYLGHSGVWSFDTQ
+337 GNAGFSDALYTGAFTQGSEYAYLNLT
-352 DEYYS
+352 Y
-357 DWAGSTWISSA
+357 I
-368 GGGGSHNNMPAYQ
+368 GGGSSHNNMPAYKDV
-381 TLYAWRRT
+381 YVWRRT

>member
-21 GEYQAYTFGTG
+21 GEYHAYTFGTG

-83 DLIVVRYT
+83 DLIVVHYT

-112 EATDPSYVQGS
+112 AATDPSYVQGS
-123 ILAEDSAADF
+123 VLAEDSAADF
-133 PLYRIPIDGLAVGEP
+133 PLYRIPIDGLAVGDP
-148 VLLMERQEP
+148 VLLMDRQEP
-157 FVDHT
+157 FVGHK
-162 HDYLP
+162 H
-167 LTGGTLTGNLYLKS
+167 S
-181 NSLDYDGGAPS
+181 A
-192 SNVFGSRVITTDKD
+192 
-206 NTIIGNFRT
+206 
-215 YHNTRDEIVTGMYAR
+215 DEINGIA
-230 RLIDGSEVFN
+230 LK
-240 EINAYV
+240 A
-246 GADGTRRYYATD
+246 
-258 PEAFRDAI
+258 
-266 GAATWQDVY
+266 Y
-275 PVGAVYISYVSTSP
+275 PVGAYYISESATSP

-297 TAITGAFPY
+297 TQVTGRFLRAANDTATGGSDTHTLNTAQLPKNKVYSSGDVNGNAGFSDELYTGAF
-306 FNAGTSKGGSN
+306 TQGSEYAYLN
-317 THTLT
+317 LT
-322 VAQMPRHEHGYYCRN
+322 Y
-337 GKYLGHSGVWSFDTQ
+337 
-352 DEYYS
+352 
-357 DWAGSTWISSA
+357 I
-368 GGGGSHNNMPAYQ
+368 GGGQSHNNMPSYKDV
-381 TLYAWRRT
+381 YVWRRT

>member
-21 GEYQAYTFGTG
+21 GEYHAYTFGTG

-83 DLIVVRYT
+83 DLIVVHYT

-112 EATDPSYVQGS
+112 AATDPSYVQGS
-123 ILAEDSAADF
+123 VLAEDSAADF
-133 PLYRIPIDGLAVGEP
+133 PLYRIPIDGLAVGDP
-148 VLLMERQEP
+148 VLLMDRQEP
-157 FVDHT
+157 FVGHK
-162 HDYLP
+162 H
-167 LTGGTLTGNLYLKS
+167 S
-181 NSLDYDGGAPS
+181 A
-192 SNVFGSRVITTDKD
+192 
-206 NTIIGNFRT
+206 
-215 YHNTRDEIVTGMYAR
+215 DEINGIA
-230 RLIDGSEVFN
+230 LK
-240 EINAYV
+240 A
-246 GADGTRRYYATD
+246 
-258 PEAFRDAI
+258 
-266 GAATWQDVY
+266 Y
-275 PVGAVYISYVSTSP
+275 PVGAYYISESATSP

-297 TAITGAFPY
+297 TQVTGRFLRAA
-306 FNAGTSKGGSN
+306 NDTATGGSD

-322 VAQMPRHEHGYYCRN
+322 TAQLPKNKVYSSGDVN
-337 GKYLGHSGVWSFDTQ
+337 GNAGFSDALYTGAFTQGSEYAYLNLT
-352 DEYYS
+352 Y
-357 DWAGSTWISSA
+357 I
-368 GGGGSHNNMPAYQ
+368 GGGKSHNNMPSYKDV
-381 TLYAWRRT
+381 YVWRRT

>member
-21 GEYQAYTFGTG
+21 GEYHAYTFGTG

-91 RDSNRIEDAPLAVI
+91 RDVNHIEDAPLAVI

-112 EATDPSYVQGS
+112 AATDPSYVQGG

-148 VLLMERQEP
+148 VLLMDRQGP
-157 FVDHT
+157 FVGHK
-162 HDYLP
+162 H
-167 LTGGTLTGNLYLKS
+167 S
-181 NSLDYDGGAPS
+181 A
-192 SNVFGSRVITTDKD
+192 
-206 NTIIGNFRT
+206 
-215 YHNTRDEIVTGMYAR
+215 DEINGIA
-230 RLIDGSEVFN
+230 LK
-240 EINAYV
+240 A
-246 GADGTRRYYATD
+246 
-258 PEAFRDAI
+258 
-266 GAATWQDVY
+266 Y
-275 PVGAVYISYVSTSP
+275 PVGAYYISESATSP

-297 TAITGAFPY
+297 TQVTGRFLRAA
-306 FNAGTSKGGSN
+306 NDTATGGSD

-322 VAQMPRHEHGYYCRN
+322 TAQLPKNKVYSSSDIN
-337 GKYLGHSGVWSFDTQ
+337 GNAGFSDALYTSAFTQGSEYAYLNLT
-352 DEYYS
+352 Y
-357 DWAGSTWISSA
+357 I
-368 GGGGSHNNMPAYQ
+368 GGGQSHNNMPAYKDV
-381 TLYAWRRT
+381 YVWRRT